1 MTSSDHV
8 HCQALPPQ
16 LLGQAG
22 HQWPFQGGATPG
34 LCRTLLLVLLC
45 PPQHVPISILS
56 LSPGLP
62 SAGQRCRPR
71 VFFFFFLNFWLCW
84 VFAAVCSGLSLVA
97 VSESCSVV
105 AVGERLIS
113 VASLVAEHG
122 LEAAVVAAPG
132 L

>member
-1 MTSSDHV
+1 M
-8 HCQALPPQ
+8 ALP
-16 LLGQAG
+16 GWS
-22 HQWPFQGGATPG
+22 HTWPLQNSPVGSTLPSPACAHFHTFSVPRSS
-34 LCRTLLLVLLC
+34 LCRAKM
-45 PPQHVPISILS
+45 PPKS
-56 LSPGLP
+56 L
-62 SAGQRCRPR
+62 
-71 VFFFFFLNFWLCW
+71 FFFFLNFWLCW